1 MKRRISILGATGSI
15 GVNALKVVSHL
26 ENELEIVYLSAN
38 KNMTL
43 LMKQIKKYQ
52 PKAVCIVD
60 EESYNQVKEEVQS
73 LNIEILFGRSGLLEL
88 AKRSDVD
95 VMLNALVG
103 APGMEP
109 TLLAIK
115 AGVDV
120 ALSNKESLV
129 MAGNIIKK
137 AQEQSG
143 AEIFPVDSE
152 HSAIWQCLVGE
163 ELEDLNRIILTGSGG
178 PFRQKEISLFSN
190 ITVKEALNH
199 PNWDMGEKITI
210 DSATMMNK
218 GLEVIEAYWLFGIDP
233 GQIKIIVHPQSII
246 HSMVEMKDG
255 SVKAQMG
262 VPDMKVP
269 IQYALTYPRHIE
281 ATWEKLDLINC
292 ADLTFEKP
300 DYNRFPCIALGF
312 KVLERFGSSG
322 AALNLSN
329 DYAVYRF
336 LNEEIQFTDIP
347 RINESVL
354 EEHPW
359 IEEPSLEDLLELDEW
374 VKNYVTTY

>member
-26 ENELEIVYLSAN
+26 ENELEVVYLSAN
-38 KNMTL
+38 KNMIL

-60 EESYNQVKEEVQS
+60 EESYNLVKEEVQS
-73 LNIEILFGRSGLLEL
+73 FNIEILFGRSGLLEL

-218 GLEVIEAYWLFGIDP
+218 GLEVIEAYWLFRIDP
-233 GQIKIIVHPQSII
+233 DQINIIVHPQSII

-281 ATWEKLDLINC
+281 ASWEKLDLINC

>member
-26 ENELEIVYLSAN
+26 ENELEVVYLSAN
-38 KNMTL
+38 KNMIL

>member
-15 GVNALKVVSHL
+15 GVNALKVISHL
-26 ENELEIVYLSAN
+26 ENELEVVYLSAN

-43 LMKQIKKYQ
+43 LIKQIKKYQ

-137 AQEQSG
+137 AQEKSG

-163 ELEDLNRIILTGSGG
+163 ELEGLNRIILTGSGG

-218 GLEVIEAYWLFGIDP
+218 GLEVIEAYWLFGIEPD
-233 GQIKIIVHPQSII
+233 QIKIIVHPQSII

-300 DYNRFPCIALGF
+300 EYNRFPCIALGF
-312 KVLERFGSSG
+312 KVLERIGSSG

-354 EEHPW
+354 QEHPW
-359 IEEPSLEDLLELDEW
+359 VEEPSLEDLLELDEW

>member
-15 GVNALKVVSHL
+15 GVNALKVISHL
-26 ENELEIVYLSAN
+26 ENELEVVYLSAN

-43 LMKQIKKYQ
+43 LIKQIKKYQ

-109 TLLAIK
+109 TLLAIN

-137 AQEQSG
+137 AQEKSG

-163 ELEDLNRIILTGSGG
+163 ELEDLSRIILTGSGG
-178 PFRQKEISLFSN
+178 PFRQKDLSLFSE

-218 GLEVIEAYWLFGIDP
+218 GLEVIEAYWLFRIEP
-233 GQIKIIVHPQSII
+233 NQIEIIVHPQSII

>member
-26 ENELEIVYLSAN
+26 ENELEVVYLSAN

-43 LMKQIKKYQ
+43 LIKQIKKYQ

-178 PFRQKEISLFSN
+178 PFRQKDLSLFSE

-218 GLEVIEAYWLFGIDP
+218 GLEVIEAYWLFGINPD
-233 GQIKIIVHPQSII
+233 QIKIIVHPQSII